1 MFCKGRALK
10 KSQEISKKSIKIN
23 ANFEW
28 QKKNPKMAS
37 EVDLGGSGTP
47 FGRGLGHSGLSF
59 GHFWA
64 HFGRFLEIPNH
75 IFVKHWSKMSSKRPF
90 EWILN
95 HFGKLWGRFWRGL
108 GRNLE
113 GFGAF

>member
-1 MFCKGRALK
+1 
-10 KSQEISKKSIKIN
+10 
-23 ANFEW
+23 
-28 QKKNPKMAS
+28 MAS

-64 HFGRFLEIPNH
+64 HFARFLGIPNH

-90 EWILN
+90 EWILG

-113 GFGAF
+113 GLGAF